1 MVREL
6 LMERIFH
13 TWDKWECY
21 PAGFYE
27 EKPPKGM
34 TSEECELAYRDFL
47 SDLEAFR
54 AGLEGVLSDWPM
66 SCEHYL
72 TNENMNR
79 IAWLGQAA
87 MCYVTGIPSRY
98 RGGYNLL
105 SDDEK
110 EAADNLALE
119 YLNKWMVANGYA
131 EVTPEIAQPRTKA
144 NLY

>member
-1 MVREL
+1 MDRVY
-6 LMERIFH
+6 H

-27 EKPPKGM
+27 DKPPKGL
-34 TSEECELAYRDFL
+34 EIDDCERMYRELL
-47 SDLEAFR
+47 SDPIEFSKCLDSVINE
-54 AGLEGVLSDWPM
+54 WKY

-72 TNENMNR
+72 TNPNMNR

-87 MCYVTGIPSRY
+87 LAWKYNIPSRF

-105 SDDEK
+105 TDQEK
-110 EAADNLALE
+110 FTADSVALG
-119 YLNKWMVANGYA
+119 YLNKWRSLHNEPPLTME
-131 EVTPEIAQPRTKA
+131 EVQSKTQP

>member
-1 MVREL
+1 MSEVKKI
-6 LMERIFH
+6 ERIFH
-13 TWDKWECY
+13 TWDQWECY

-34 TSEECELAYRDFL
+34 TAEECELAYRDFL
-47 SDLEAFR
+47 ASLPDFAQ
-54 AGLEGVLSDWPM
+54 GLEGVVNDWIN

-79 IAWLGQAA
+79 IAWLGQSA
-87 MCYVTGIPSRY
+87 MCYAHQIPSRY

-105 SDDEK
+105 TDEQK
-110 EAADNLALE
+110 QQADNLALE
-119 YLNKWMVANGYA
+119 YLNIWLNKNGY
-131 EVTPEIAQPRTKA
+131 EELTPDQAQSRTQA

>member
-1 MVREL
+1 
-6 LMERIFH
+6 MERIYH

-27 EKPPKGM
+27 NKAPGSM
-34 TSEECELAYRDFL
+34 TDEEAEQKYKELL
-47 SDLEAFR
+47 SDLDAFG
-54 AGLEGVLSDWPM
+54 AALDSVISAWKN

-72 TNENMNR
+72 TNPNMNR

-87 MCYVTGIPSRY
+87 LACAHGIPSRY

-105 SDDEK
+105 SDQEQ
-110 EAADNLALE
+110 EAADLKALE
-119 YLNKWMVANGYA
+119 YMNKWMMANGH
-131 EVTPEIAQPRTKA
+131 PEIAWEEAQSRTEA

>member
-1 MVREL
+1 
-6 LMERIFH
+6 MERIYH

-21 PAGFYE
+21 PAGFYS

-34 TSEECELAYRDFL
+34 ENDECELAYRDFL
-47 SDLEAFR
+47 SDLTEFAS
-54 AGLEGVLSDWPM
+54 GLEGVTKEWVN

-72 TNENMNR
+72 TNESMNR

-87 MCYVTGIPSRY
+87 MCYVNNIPSRF

-105 SDDEK
+105 SDDQK
-110 EAADNLALE
+110 DAADNLALE
-119 YLNKWMVANGYA
+119 YLNKWREQYG
-131 EVTPEIAQPRTKA
+131 QPPLDKTAVKSRTEA